1 MSSNKVKKLILALAL
16 SAALPMGT
24 ISAAGEP
31 ASLDADTVEYD
42 MQSGDIT
49 AVGNVL
55 MKQGTSRVAGAQAT
69 YNTKTQQGVV
79 SGNVIAMRDNM
90 RMTCAQIIV
99 DGQDHYQASGDVHGT
114 QDDKTFTGDLVDYYP
129 NQDGGYIN
137 IPGGG
142 TLTSGTD
149 TLTAD
154 SMQGWLQQE
163 HYIGTGNAHI
173 VSPTRNI
180 EAGGDQL
187 DYYAQDQGQV
197 VLTGNA
203 WAYQDNNSMKSNRL
217 TIYLADNGQAKV
229 K

>member
-1 MSSNKVKKLILALAL
+1 MSNKKLKKFLLALTL
-16 SAALPMGT
+16 CAAVPMGT
-24 ISAAGEP
+24 LSAAGEP

-42 MQSGDIT
+42 MQSGEVT

-55 MKQGTSRVAGAQAT
+55 MKQGTARVAGAQAT
-69 YNTKTQQGVV
+69 YNTKTEQGVV

-90 RMTCAQIIV
+90 RLTCAQIIV
-99 DGQDHYQASGDVHGT
+99 DGPDHYQASGDVHGT

-149 TLTAD
+149 TLTAN

-173 VSPTRNI
+173 VSPARNI

-203 WAYQDNNSMKSNRL
+203 WAYQDNNSMRSNRL
-217 TIYLADNGQAKV
+217 TIYLADNGQANV